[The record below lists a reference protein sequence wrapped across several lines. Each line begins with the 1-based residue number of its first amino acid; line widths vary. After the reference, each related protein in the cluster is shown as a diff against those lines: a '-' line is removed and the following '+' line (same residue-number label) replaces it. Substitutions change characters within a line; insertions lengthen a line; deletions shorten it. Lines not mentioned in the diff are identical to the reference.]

1 MPQASTRGQSGNS
14 DVAKPVPFVPRN
26 EREELALEV
35 ARTLH
40 EEHRLPVYLE
50 LCKTHSTE
58 VIRRSL
64 EEVKRVPESRI
75 RKSKAALFTYL
86 LKKHDKDQK

>member
-1 MPQASTRGQSGNS
+1 MPKASMRGQSDNS
-14 DVAKPVPFVPRN
+14 DAAKPVPFVPHN

-50 LCKTHSTE
+50 LCRTHSVE

-64 EEVKRVPESRI
+64 EEVKRVPESKI

-86 LKKHDKDQK
+86 LKKHAQEQK

>member
-1 MPQASTRGQSGNS
+1 MRGQSGNS
-14 DVAKPVPFVPRN
+14 EAAKPVPFVPGN

-35 ARTLH
+35 AKTLH

-50 LCKTHSTE
+50 LCRTNNIE

-64 EEVKRVPESRI
+64 EEVKRVPESKI

>member
-1 MPQASTRGQSGNS
+1 MRGQSGNS
-14 DVAKPVPFVPRN
+14 DAAKSVPFVPGN

-35 ARTLH
+35 ARTLQ

-50 LCKTHSTE
+50 LCKTHSIE

-64 EEVKRVPESRI
+64 EEVKRVPESKI